1 MKNKDYE
8 TIYEEVLFEL
18 YEYREFADQW
28 WVTEE
33 DLEAEAKK
41 LTEAK
46 LLGNIPE
53 YDDEDIPY

>member
-18 YEYREFADQW
+18 YEYREFAEQW

>member
-1 MKNKDYE
+1 MRNKDYE

-18 YEYREFADQW
+18 DEYREFADQW
-28 WVTEE
+28 QVTEE